1 MSFIEEYNKNIIK
14 KYNLIKSRKIEIIED
29 YEEEKLEEYLQT
41 IFSTFGML
49 MIVKLLE
56 RKIQL
61 GFYEIS
67 R

>member
-1 MSFIEEYNKNIIK
+1 MEEYGKNIIE
-14 KYNLIKSRKIEIIED
+14 KYNLIRSRKIEIIED